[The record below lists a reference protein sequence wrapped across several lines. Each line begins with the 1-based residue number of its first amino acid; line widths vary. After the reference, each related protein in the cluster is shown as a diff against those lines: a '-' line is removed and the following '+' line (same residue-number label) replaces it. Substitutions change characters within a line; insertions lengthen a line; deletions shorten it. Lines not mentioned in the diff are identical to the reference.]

1 MRNLSMPRFDR
12 VALSVLA
19 LAWLPVTCRGAP
31 SIEVAGAYFPAWLGC
46 ALAAVVSA
54 ALARAAMVAT
64 GLARILP
71 LQLLMCIS
79 IGLLVATL
87 VWIAWIGL

>member
-1 MRNLSMPRFDR
+1 MRNPSMPRLDR

-19 LAWLPVTCRGAP
+19 LTWLPGPCRGAS
-31 SIEVAGAYFPAWLGC
+31 SIEVAGAYFPAWLAC
-46 ALAAVVSA
+46 ALAAVVGA

-79 IGLLVATL
+79 IGLLVAAH